1 MDAGFAEG
9 FEYYAQNAGAQI
21 AANDAAERIAL
32 TEEEIAALAEAI
44 EALGTN
50 KSVDF
55 LSGDIAEYLLAHT
68 FNADAILSES
78 ENRANV
84 PRVTTFASP
93 DIVLST
99 GEVFQVKFYADGAKS
114 AKAQSVTY
122 QEAAKNPSTKLAA
135 EHSIAQGDIDQGSP
149 IYKGMGRVI
158 PKDQTADAELFL
170 DRKAAKES
178 ATRKANV
185 QRYSETKDKL
195 SEIVEDKRGIRS
207 KSFTREESKQIA
219 RDAKEGNLNL
229 EDYGISVGQMIKA
242 KHILASSLKAGMSA
256 AMIAAVLKAGPL
268 LVSCIEEL
276 VATGE
281 IDLDRLQDSG
291 TDLVTNSGAAFV
303 TGSISSAIVEAM
315 QSGILGESA
324 KDFNPSIVASAT
336 VVAVNAIRNGVRVA
350 KGEMGNREFADAVV
364 RDTFIS
370 AVALAG
376 GAVGQAALPMIPM
389 IGYLLGSFVGSAVGG
404 ITYNVGQS
412 LFMSFA
418 VDRGITFFGIVDQDY
433 ELPESTLKSLGI
445 ETFEYERFM
454 LESASIDMF
463 LPDVVRFDSTVVD
476 TYRISFPK
484 RGVIGLGKVGYV
496 SKSIS

>member
-1 MDAGFAEG
+1 MDVGYAEG

-32 TEEEIAALAEAI
+32 AEEEIAALAEAI

-68 FNADAILSES
+68 FNVDAILSES
-78 ENRANV
+78 ENRGTV

-93 DIVLST
+93 DIVLNT
-99 GEVFQVKFYADGAKS
+99 GEEFQVKSYADGAKS

-122 QEAAKNPSTKLAA
+122 QEAANNPSTKAA
-135 EHSIAQGDIDQGSP
+135 AAHAIAQGDVDQSSP
-149 IYKGMGRVI
+149 IYEGMGRVI
-158 PKDQTADAELFL
+158 PKGQTEDAGLFL

-178 ATRKANV
+178 VTRKANA
-185 QRYSETKDKL
+185 QRYSETKSKL
-195 SEIVEDKRGIRS
+195 SEVVEDKKGIKS
-207 KSFTREESKQIA
+207 KSFSREESKQIA
-219 RDAKEGNLNL
+219 RDAKEGKLNL
-229 EDYGISVGQMIKA
+229 EDYGISVDQMIKA

-281 IDLDRLQDSG
+281 IDLDRFQDSG
-291 TDLVTNSGAAFV
+291 TDLATKSGSAFV

-315 QSGILGESA
+315 RSGLLGESV

-376 GAVGQAALPMIPM
+376 GAVGQATLPMVPM

-404 ITYNVGQS
+404 ITYNAGQS
-412 LFMSFA
+412 LLMSFA

-445 ETFEYERFM
+445 EVFEYERFM
-454 LESASIDMF
+454 PDSASIDMF
-463 LPDVVRFDSTVVD
+463 SPDALPFDTTSANNYQV
-476 TYRISFPK
+476 SFPK
-484 RGVIGLGKVGYV
+484 RGVIEFGKVGY
-496 SKSIS
+496 IS

>member
-1 MDAGFAEG
+1 MDVGFAEG

-21 AANDAAERIAL
+21 AANKAAERIAL
-32 TEEEIAALAEAI
+32 AEEEIAALAEAI

-78 ENRANV
+78 ENRATV
-84 PRVTTFASP
+84 PRVTSFASP
-93 DIVLST
+93 DIVLNT
-99 GEVFQVKFYADGAKS
+99 GEEFQVKFYADGAKS
-114 AKAQSVTY
+114 ARAQSVTY
-122 QEAAKNPSTKLAA
+122 QEAANNPSTKAAA
-135 EHSIAQGDIDQGSP
+135 ERVIAQGDVDPNSP

-158 PKDQTADAELFL
+158 PKDQTADAKLFL

-178 ATRKANV
+178 ATRRANA
-185 QRYSETKDKL
+185 QRYSETKGKL
-195 SEIVEDKRGIRS
+195 SEVVEDKKGIKS
-207 KSFTREESKQIA
+207 KSFSRKESKQIA

-229 EDYGISVGQMIKA
+229 EDYGISVDQMMKA
-242 KHILASSLKAGMSA
+242 RHILASSLKAGMSA

-291 TDLVTNSGAAFV
+291 TDLATNSGAAFV

-315 QSGILGESA
+315 QSGLLGESA
-324 KDFNPSIVASAT
+324 KDLNPSIVASAT
-336 VVAVNAIRNGVRVA
+336 VVAVNAIRNGVKVA

-364 RDTFIS
+364 RDTFVS

-376 GAVGQAALPMIPM
+376 GAVGQAALPMVPM

-404 ITYNVGQS
+404 ITYDAGQS
-412 LFMSFA
+412 LLMSFA
-418 VDRGITFFGIVDQDY
+418 VERGVTFFGIVDQDY
-433 ELPESTLKSLGI
+433 ELPESTLESLGV
-445 ETFEYERFM
+445 EVFEYERFM
-454 LESASIDMF
+454 PDSASIDMF
-463 LPDVVRFDSTVVD
+463 SPDVLRLDPTSVD

-484 RGVIGLGKVGYV
+484 RGVIGFGKVGY
-496 SKSIS
+496 IS

>member
-1 MDAGFAEG
+1 MDAGFGEG
-9 FEYYAQNAGAQI
+9 FEYFAQNAGAQI

-32 TEEEIAALAEAI
+32 AEEEIAALAQAI

-68 FNADAILSES
+68 FNVDAILSES
-78 ENRANV
+78 DNRATV
-84 PRVTTFASP
+84 PRVTSFASP
-93 DIVLST
+93 DIVLNT
-99 GEVFQVKFYADGAKS
+99 GEEFQVKFYADGSKS

-122 QEAAKNPSTKLAA
+122 QEAANNPSTKAA
-135 EHSIAQGDIDQGSP
+135 AAHAIAQGDVDPNNP

-170 DRKAAKES
+170 DRQAAKES
-178 ATRKANV
+178 ATRKANA
-185 QRYSETKDKL
+185 QRYSETKGKL
-195 SEIVEDKRGIRS
+195 SEVVEDKRGITS
-207 KSFTREESKQIA
+207 KSFSREESKQIA
-219 RDAKEGNLNL
+219 REVKEGNLNL
-229 EDYGISVGQMIKA
+229 EDYGISVDQMLRA
-242 KHILASSLKAGMSA
+242 RHILASSLKAGMSA
-256 AMIAAVLKAGPL
+256 AMIAAVLEAGPL
-268 LVSCIEEL
+268 LVSCVEEL
-276 VATGE
+276 IATGE

-291 TDLVTNSGAAFV
+291 MDLATNSGAAFI

-315 QSGILGESA
+315 QSGLLGESA
-324 KDFNPSIVASAT
+324 VDFNPSIVASAT

-404 ITYNVGQS
+404 ITYNVGQN

-418 VDRGITFFGIVDQDY
+418 VERGIAFFGIVDQDY
-433 ELPESTLKSLGI
+433 ELPISTIKSLGI
-445 ETFEYERFM
+445 ETFEYERFVP
-454 LESASIDMF
+454 ETASIDTYS
-463 LPDVVRFDSTVVD
+463 PDVLCFDSTAAND
-476 TYRISFPK
+476 YQISFPK
-484 RGVIGLGKVGYV
+484 RGVIGFGKIGYT
-496 SKSIS
+496 S